1 MFMDIT
7 WQDPATGAAGY
18 VVIDT
23 LVRGTASGD
32 CACAK
37 AAHSRKCADSHR
49 G

>member
-7 WQDPATGAAGY
+7 WQDPVTGTHGF

-23 LVRGTASGD
+23 LVRGSASGD
-32 CACAK
+32 CGCAK
-37 AAHSRKCADSHR
+37 DARSRRSAASPR